1 MKESV
6 ESIVLSPNQ
15 TLAKL
20 AECIENAGKPV
31 VVVSDLD
38 DTLSNSYR
46 FDEKLQTHIP
56 FIRAETVD
64 AAQQLKNPILIATG
78 RPIHDLV
85 VPMAWRRLSRPP
97 MPIIAE
103 NGGIIFRPDQNT
115 FIETH
120 PSSIEDNPLNSLG
133 VDLESHIE
141 QLRER
146 GIINATMEANT
157 DRTRK
162 TSIELRIQDKL
173 TKVGS
178 PLVHKEV
185 ADFLHPLM
193 IDHHLIAI
201 SSGSSV
207 SIHVPEIS
215 KGDSVLRVLES
226 LRNDIF
232 LVALGDNKNDT
243 SLFEISDFG
252 IGVGQ
257 DTIGLCDVTCLGGEA
272 VSLAVLQKINELTI

>member
-1 MKESV
+1 MKETA
-6 ESIVLSPNQ
+6 ESNLLSLDQ
-15 TLAKL
+15 MLVTLT
-20 AECIENAGKPV
+20 ERIENDGKPV

-38 DTLSNSYR
+38 DTLSNTYR

-56 FIRAETVD
+56 LLRTEIVD

-85 VPMAWRRLSRPP
+85 VPMAWQHLSRPP

-120 PSSIEDNPLNSLG
+120 PPLIKNNPFRPLS

-141 QLRER
+141 QLREH
-146 GIINATMEANT
+146 GIINATMEANI
-157 DRTRK
+157 DRSRK

-173 TKVGS
+173 TKVGN
-178 PLVHKEV
+178 PLVHKEI

-193 IDHHLIAI
+193 IDHHLVAI
-201 SSGSSV
+201 TSGSSV

-215 KGDSVLRVLES
+215 KGDSILRVLES

-257 DTIGLCDVTCLGGEA
+257 DTIGLCDITCLGGEII
-272 VSLAVLQKINELTI
+272 SLAVLQKINELTL